1 MFMNKI
7 YALIIVLFSGIFIIS
22 CIDNDTTTEQV
33 TSADISGSVNLY
45 DEGTVKVDNSGMV
58 VRIDGLIPFV
68 SATTNSDGKF
78 LLENVPF
85 GTYNLVYEK
94 QGYGTYKNP
103 KTEHINK
110 GLSTVLTFTPS
121 LGQKSTTDITKVE
134 ATRNGNDV
142 VISVT
147 TNPAGNN
154 GNPKYIRFFLNT
166 TSNVSSEKYLYYS
179 PGLVSKIN
187 PYDITLKQTDLL
199 QMGFTS
205 GKTVFVKV
213 YGDSFWSNEYEDP
226 TLKLKV
232 FPNLKNNT
240 VEAVSF
246 VVP

>member
-7 YALIIVLFSGIFIIS
+7 HALTILLFSGIFIIS
-22 CIDNDTTTEQV
+22 CIDSETASDSV

-45 DEGTVKVDNSGMV
+45 DEGTVKADNSGMV
-58 VRIDGLIPFV
+58 VRIEGLTPLV
-68 SATTNSDGKF
+68 STTTNADGKF
-78 LLENVPF
+78 LLKNVPF
-85 GTYNLVYEK
+85 GMYNLVYEK

-103 KTEHINK
+103 KTEHTNT
-110 GLSTVLTFTPS
+110 GLPTVLTFTPS
-121 LGQKSTTDITKVE
+121 LGQKSTTDVTKVV

-142 VISVT
+142 VVSVT
-147 TNPAGNN
+147 TNPSGSN

-187 PYDITLKQTDLL
+187 PYDITLKQADLL

-226 TLKLKV
+226 ILKIKV
-232 FPNLKNNT
+232 FPNLKINT